1 MIRLLIRIL
10 KVKEKSIPTILSKI
24 TWLHLF
30 SHKFLMRGKLEFYNL
45 E

>member
-10 KVKEKSIPTILSKI
+10 KVKEKLTPIILSKI

-30 SHKFLMRGKLEFYNL
+30 SHKSLMRGKLELNNH